1 MVTTNRDHV
10 NHHDDN
16 DDMMSN
22 NQQIIHS
29 WHPTDHSKNIYIKDD
44 DPLTF
49 YRRPARRSTDAIRGR
64 CGFTD
69 GYHAWKL
76 KWLTPRGSHAVAG
89 VGTKEAMLHCKGY
102 TTLVE
107 QDVEAW
113 GWDMTNKISYSLG
126 KKSLT
131 CYPSMAHDYQSP
143 SEIIVYLDME
153 NGNLSFEA
161 DGKYLGICCTGLN
174 GKCLYPMVSEVYGN
188 AEVSMIYLG
197 KLLALTNDQIQSY
210 EIRLALKT

>member
-1 MVTTNRDHV
+1 MVTTSRDHV
-10 NHHDDN
+10 GHHDDKG
-16 DDMMSN
+16 DMVYKN
-22 NQQIIHS
+22 QLNQQIIHS
-29 WHPTDHSKNIYIKDD
+29 WHPTDHSKNVYIKDD

-49 YRRPARRSTDAIRGR
+49 YRRPALRSTDAIRGR
-64 CGFTD
+64 CGYTH

-107 QDVEAW
+107 QDTQAW
-113 GWDMTNKISYSLG
+113 GWDISNKISYSSG
-126 KKSLT
+126 RKSLT
-131 CYPSMAHDYQSP
+131 CYPSMAYDYQSP
-143 SEIIVYLDME
+143 CEIIVYLDME

-197 KLLALTNDQIQSY
+197 KLLTLINNHIQPY
-210 EIRLALKT
+210 